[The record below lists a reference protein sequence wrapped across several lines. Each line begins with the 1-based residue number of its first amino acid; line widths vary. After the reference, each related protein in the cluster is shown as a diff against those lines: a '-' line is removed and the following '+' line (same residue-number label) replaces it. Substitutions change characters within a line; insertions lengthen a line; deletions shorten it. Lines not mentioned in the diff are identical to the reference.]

1 MGIYPLSKTLLSD
14 DGKTIVTGG
23 TAPMLIGPIAGS
35 FAIKTSKAVKV
46 YALSSSGERLREIP
60 VEKEADG
67 YVSFGITKK

>member
-1 MGIYPLSKTLLSD
+1 
-14 DGKTIVTGG
+14 
-23 TAPMLIGPIAGS
+23 MLIGPIAGS
-35 FAIKTSKAVKV
+35 FAIKTSTAVKV